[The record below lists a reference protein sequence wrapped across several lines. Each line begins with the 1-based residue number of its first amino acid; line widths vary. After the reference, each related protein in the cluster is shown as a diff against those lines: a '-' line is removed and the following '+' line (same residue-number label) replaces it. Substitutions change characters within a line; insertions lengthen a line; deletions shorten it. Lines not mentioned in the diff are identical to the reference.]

1 MKTLKQLHEIKS
13 VSKLR
18 SKLIKVDHMINEQR
32 HHELVLEAFDKD
44 KMKLAN
50 DLIHKLNS
58 INFGALKTLS
68 NAKNLAIKDC
78 KESLSGGGGFVQK
91 IVNLFKK
98 GNTNPLADTV
108 ALCDALFNFFSIFPE
123 TVKALNANNKV
134 KSGGIEFNS
143 DSTLG
148 SLFDDEKEDEFDAFA
163 NAVKNKEPKAL
174 TLQKVIMTGFKPD
187 KLLTSI
193 GKNYFS
199 KYLNGKSGMRS
210 LTSEMLGMKISELLS
225 IAENVTSALKNAEIV
240 GQAVAGAAENTTKSS
255 DSTSTQPT
263 STSNLS
269 KTSKETTSAAI
280 SPNAKVNKTNV
291 VDSTFEKISGSLA
304 KNNINKNTALKVLKI
319 LSKHDKL
326 R

>member
-1 MKTLKQLHEIKS
+1 
-13 VSKLR
+13 
-18 SKLIKVDHMINEQR
+18 
-32 HHELVLEAFDKD
+32 
-44 KMKLAN
+44 
-50 DLIHKLNS
+50 
-58 INFGALKTLS
+58 
-68 NAKNLAIKDC
+68 
-78 KESLSGGGGFVQK
+78 
-91 IVNLFKK
+91 
-98 GNTNPLADTV
+98 
-108 ALCDALFNFFSIFPE
+108 
-123 TVKALNANNKV
+123 
-134 KSGGIEFNS
+134 
-143 DSTLG
+143 
-148 SLFDDEKEDEFDAFA
+148 
-163 NAVKNKEPKAL
+163 
-174 TLQKVIMTGFKPD
+174 MTGFKPD

-291 VDSTFEKISGSLA
+291 ESTFEKISGSLA

-326 R
+326 K